1 MENTTINQE
10 ILQNIFEKMH
20 SSNPHLFRE
29 NIEKVSKIHQLV
41 NDRFTLEQCERVFN
55 IVNAR
60 YKMLPNRDKSAF
72 LSITNRL
79 FNNQLSDA
87 ETEKILN
94 IIVFNLETMDEETDF
109 LAGMAKANMGMH
121 EGLSKSDEIDN
132 PMGRFGYDPGNPIPV
147 NGINMIN
154 SYFKRLRLITGE
166 SVSFIRE
173 GSIHTENLNWPVD
186 KYKISSSENTLIAT
200 LYVYAYHGSM
210 SNKAPEGFKL
220 TGV

>member
-10 ILQNIFEKMH
+10 FLQTIFAKMH

-29 NIEKVSKIHQLV
+29 NMEKVSKIHELV
-41 NDRFTLEQCERVFN
+41 NDRFNLEQCERNFN

-72 LSITNRL
+72 LSITNLL
-79 FNNQLSDA
+79 FNNQLSGA

-109 LAGMAKANMGMH
+109 LAGMAKANMGMD
-121 EGLSKSDEIDN
+121 EGLSMSDEIDN

-166 SVSFIRE
+166 SVSFTRE
-173 GSIHTENLNWPVD
+173 GSTHAENLKWPVD
-186 KYKISSSENTLIAT
+186 KYKIFSSENTPIAT

-210 SNKAPEGFKL
+210 SDQAPEGFKL
-220 TGV
+220 TGL